1 MIRSGLGI
9 LGSSVTATPSISKLI
24 SNILLI
30 KDVNIVQYLHY
41 QKLINNF
48 VSEKCN
54 DINIRNISK
63 SHLLEALKL

>member
-63 SHLLEALKL
+63 SLLLEALKL